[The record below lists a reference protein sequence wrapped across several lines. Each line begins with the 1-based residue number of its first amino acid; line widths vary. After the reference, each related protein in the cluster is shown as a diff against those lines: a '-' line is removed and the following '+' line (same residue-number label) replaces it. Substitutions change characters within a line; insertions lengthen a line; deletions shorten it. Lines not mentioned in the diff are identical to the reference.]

1 MPKKLNSRKKR
12 KLRTATY
19 PKKLRSDLPRRKR
32 IPLIPIIDGSSNQLF
47 EVEDTDFP
55 SFQAPAC
62 SSTGEISC
70 ESSLISVGSEN
81 PKKRPRLKEN
91 KAIGGS
97 RVELRADAHGL
108 SRSDRPITRS
118 YYKNARLESLIAERL
133 SDENDRDFGR
143 SDADSVVS
151 LKQRTRSA
159 PKAEEKDG
167 KAISAA
173 TCSETSCLEPVF
185 QENLKQKTRSCS
197 GDEKSLQNQ
206 ANAPS
211 TDTRSEMSCIEP
223 YFQKNSESNT
233 SLGKGGG
240 DSLQIQW
247 NAGSSTGISDSSCLE
262 SLSVANA
269 VNLNR
274 DGAETESQFVVSGSA
289 VNLACSEQLSNGDDD
304 SEYSTCH
311 EMTLSELEEEIFP
324 KNSYGEYIDFS
335 QQSTSSFF
343 DESSDAFSERS
354 DPNSSPSEC
363 FSLFLQYLQQFSSS
377 ITCLKFNASHGNE
390 EEDYE
395 DEFTLLRFEDE
406 EHEESYR
413 RFRSRERKQVFVN
426 DYAKEYCMTTEY
438 GNLVVQQRQMMVN
451 WIVVHC
457 GAYELQDETLFL
469 SVSLLDRFLSRGF
482 FTSKKNLQILGVACC
497 TLATRIEENQPLN
510 CVRQMT
516 FQVGGNVYRRCEVV
530 AMEWV
535 VQEVLEFKCFM
546 PTTYNF
552 LWFYLTAARAD
563 EGIDDRTKYLA
574 RLSLFDPQCLRFWP
588 STVAA
593 GLVILSSLA
602 SNRDSSCQH
611 VMETHVRTKNDDL
624 PECIQSL
631 EWLVKYAC
639 SRRQERILQ

>member
-70 ESSLISVGSEN
+70 ESSVISVGSEN

-118 YYKNARLESLIAERL
+118 YYKNARLESLIAEPL

-211 TDTRSEMSCIEP
+211 TDT
-223 YFQKNSESNT
+223 
-233 SLGKGGG
+233 
-240 DSLQIQW
+240 
-247 NAGSSTGISDSSCLE
+247 
-262 SLSVANA
+262 V
-269 VNLNR
+269 
-274 DGAETESQFVVSGSA
+274 
-289 VNLACSEQLSNGDDD
+289 
-304 SEYSTCH
+304 
-311 EMTLSELEEEIFP
+311 P
-324 KNSYGEYIDFS
+324 KC
-335 QQSTSSFF
+335 
-343 DESSDAFSERS
+343 
-354 DPNSSPSEC
+354 P
-363 FSLFLQYLQQFSSS
+363 
-377 ITCLKFNASHGNE
+377 
-390 EEDYE
+390 
-395 DEFTLLRFEDE
+395 
-406 EHEESYR
+406 
-413 RFRSRERKQVFVN
+413 
-426 DYAKEYCMTTEY
+426 
-438 GNLVVQQRQMMVN
+438 
-451 WIVVHC
+451 
-457 GAYELQDETLFL
+457 
-469 SVSLLDRFLSRGF
+469 
-482 FTSKKNLQILGVACC
+482 
-497 TLATRIEENQPLN
+497 
-510 CVRQMT
+510 
-516 FQVGGNVYRRCEVV
+516 
-530 AMEWV
+530 
-535 VQEVLEFKCFM
+535 
-546 PTTYNF
+546 
-552 LWFYLTAARAD
+552 
-563 EGIDDRTKYLA
+563 
-574 RLSLFDPQCLRFWP
+574 
-588 STVAA
+588 
-593 GLVILSSLA
+593 A
-602 SNRDSSCQH
+602 SNRIFRRIPNQTLVSVKEVEIHCKFNGMQ
-611 VMETHVRTKNDDL
+611 VL
-624 PECIQSL
+624 PL
-631 EWLVKYAC
+631 EFPICLALNHFPWQTL
-639 SRRQERILQ
+639 